1 MRCVVNYLSRKA
13 AAFIRA
19 RLKTWLTA
27 ARSIASDQANVLICG
42 FFLAE
47 ALVRRSYA
55 SRTWLIGLQKLCNV
69 DVKVDESEPT
79 QRQEGLNSFRFR
91 GMFPLDRRV

>member
-47 ALVRRSYA
+47 AAGEALA

>member
-47 ALVRRSYA
+47 AAGEALVREPDLVDWLTEALQHRRQ
-55 SRTWLIGLQKLCNV
+55 SR
-69 DVKVDESEPT
+69 
-79 QRQEGLNSFRFR
+79 
-91 GMFPLDRRV
+91 